1 MHSISVL
8 ANTMWMQ
15 SFLAIL
21 KILFAVLLSPSKT
34 EILGISV
41 NYLKNKIEK
50 KNVNDDTVVA
60 K

>member
-1 MHSISVL
+1 
-8 ANTMWMQ
+8 MWMQ

-50 KNVNDDTVVA
+50 KNVNDDTAVA